1 MSADPGPNAG
11 LAAGSRGMPNV
22 DARQAVAVQVGQ
34 YSIQNNNIQITCSHD
49 GLTWTD
55 GFAPPPLVGDSGAVI
70 SPYRGLG
77 AFGGGDEQFF
87 FGRDGAAVEVLE
99 RIAQCATGPGLLVVS
114 GVSGAGKSSLLQAGV
129 LPRLGRKG
137 LATVPGS
144 ASWPRLVFTP
154 GRAPL
159 DELAVQVAKLAGTD
173 AGVVRGAVATD
184 PAGFA
189 LSARQ
194 AALAQPPA
202 PGRGQ
207 DGLGRQP
214 RLLIVVDQFEQVFT
228 QCDDECQRKA
238 FVTALSAAARAGQGP
253 DGVPAA
259 VVVLGV
265 RADFEAGCATYPELA
280 NAVQNRYLLM
290 PMTELQL
297 RMAITEPAKI
307 AGGRVDQYLAAVL
320 LDEVR
325 IRQSGTGAAVL
336 PLLSHALDRAWRTR
350 AGTDLTLADYE
361 RTGGIKRAVADS
373 AQRAYDQLTTGQQA
387 AARQVFIALTAT
399 GADNNDTAQRVTR
412 AELTDGK
419 NSSEAGDVEAVLEAF
434 AAERLL
440 TLAADSVEIS
450 HETLLT
456 AWPLLHDTWLAKT
469 HADRIVRTRLRNTAA
484 EWASKNRDP
493 SYLYSGSLLQAAAE
507 ISARV
512 VTDPAH
518 YPPLSQ
524 RERDFLRASDRA
536 DRRTEHRRRAVIAGL
551 LALTLAALTAAGIAA
566 RNAASTSRQH
576 AIALSRLLAAESL
589 SIDPADPVTARRLA
603 IAAWSV
609 YHTDQASSA
618 LSALLTEQR
627 QLGVL
632 PAATVPVNAVA
643 FSPDSTLLA
652 AADDTGTVR
661 LWNPVTGHPA
671 GALFHAGTSTNGHAS
686 GVAFSPDGKL
696 LATADSDGT
705 FQLWHTAT
713 GTPATRPIHAGTST
727 NGSSNGDVYIGVYGG
742 VYGVAFSPDG
752 KLLATA
758 DSDGTFQLWHTATG
772 IPATRPIHVGTSTN
786 TSVNWVAFS
795 PDGKLLAT
803 ADSDGTFQLW
813 HTATGTPATRPIHA
827 GTSTNGSVNGLAN
840 VGVSGVAFNP
850 DGKLLATADSDGTFQ
865 LWHTATGTPD
875 TPPRMVDAN
884 GLNGVAFSPDG
895 KLLATAASFGG
906 VRLWHS
912 STGTPAA
919 DNRYTGFSANSG
931 VEGVAFSPDGKL
943 LAAAD
948 NDGSVQLLNPAT
960 GHPPAAPL
968 SLGASSDVWGLA
980 FSRDSKLLATAD
992 SDGTFQ
998 LWHTAT
1004 GTPATRPI
1012 HAGTSTNTSVNG
1024 VAFSR
1029 DGKLLATADSDGTF
1043 QLWHTATG
1051 TPASQPRVIG
1061 KSATGFQVIRVV
1073 FSPDGKLLA
1082 TSGNDGTI
1090 RLWHTAT
1097 GTPGAPPLRISVNY
1111 RTQNPVWGLAFSPDG
1126 KLLATA
1132 DNIGTIQLWHT
1143 ATGKPAGAPFY
1154 LSKGTISKAVL
1165 WLAFSPDGKLLATA
1179 DNDGTIQLWHTA
1191 IGTPDTPPLQAGTS
1205 TNNNVTGV
1213 AFSPD
1218 GKLLA
1223 TNDNDGTIQLW
1234 NPVTGQPAST
1244 PLYLDT
1250 STGANAAYG
1259 VAFSPDGKLL
1269 AAAHSDRSIQLWKV
1283 PLFTNP
1289 YTGLCAD
1296 VGSPTQGEWAQ
1307 YASSEPVPGA
1317 CT

>member
-1 MSADPGPNAG
+1 MASLLNMVDPAQDAGQADEDGESPVHVHDAQGILIGDNGRQSNYFTYVGP
-11 LAAGSRGMPNV
+11 R
-22 DARQAVAVQVGQ
+22 
-34 YSIQNNNIQITCSHD
+34 
-49 GLTWTD
+49 
-55 GFAPPPLVGDSGAVI
+55 DSGSPERYARAAFTGEVE
-70 SPYRGLG
+70 SPYRGLM
-77 AFGGGDEQFF
+77 AFWERDAPFF
-87 FGRDGAAVEVLE
+87 FGQDAAADEVLG
-99 RIAQCATGPGLLVVS
+99 RLRALAGAPALPDAPAFLVVS
-114 GVSGAGKSSLLQAGV
+114 GVSGAGKSSLLRAGV
-129 LPRLGRKG
+129 LPRIGEITPDG
-137 LATVPGS
+137 T
-144 ASWPRLVFTP
+144 SWPRLVLTP
-154 GRAPL
+154 ARSPL
-159 DELAVQVAKLAGTD
+159 SELAAHAARRTGKDAATLRQALREDPAAFALAALEAAGT
-173 AGVVRGAVATD
+173 AGDGGARG
-184 PAGFA
+184 
-189 LSARQ
+189 
-194 AALAQPPA
+194 
-202 PGRGQ
+202 
-207 DGLGRQP
+207 
-214 RLLIVVDQFEQVFT
+214 RLLVVVDQFEQVFT
-228 QCDDECQRKA
+228 QCGDDRERRA
-238 FVTALSAAARAGQGP
+238 FIAALHAAAAIGHGWP
-253 DGVPAA
+253 EVPAA
-259 VVVLGV
+259 VVVLVV
-265 RADFEAGCATYPELA
+265 RADFEARCADYEELVR
-280 NAVQNRYLLM
+280 AVQDRYFLP
-290 PMTELQL
+290 PMTGQQL
-297 RMAITEPAKI
+297 RLAITEPARV
-307 AGGRVDQYLAAVL
+307 AGSPVDDALVGKLVETVRAAP
-320 LDEVR
+320 
-325 IRQSGTGAAVL
+325 SPGAAGAAAGGTGAL
-336 PLLSHALDRAWRTR
+336 PHLSHALDKAWRNR
-350 AGTDLTLADYE
+350 AGDRLTLDDFE
-361 RTGGIKRAVADS
+361 RAGGIEGSIGASADS
-373 AQRAYDQLTTGQQA
+373 AYALLTPAQRE
-387 AARQVFIALTAT
+387 AARQVFLRLVAT
-399 GADNNDTAQRVTR
+399 SANGTDTGDRAGV
-412 AELTDGK
+412 AELTEGK
-419 NSSEAGDVEAVLEAF
+419 SPAGIADVQAVLEAF
-434 AAERLL
+434 AAQRLL
-440 TLAADSVEIS
+440 TLTADSVELS
-450 HETLLT
+450 HEVLLT
-456 AWPLLHDTWLAKT
+456 AWPLLRDTWLAET
-469 HADRIVRTRLRNTAA
+469 HADRFVRTRLRNTAA
-484 EWASKNRDP
+484 EWEGEEWDS
-493 SYLYSGSLLQAAAE
+493 SYLYSGILLQTATETAA
-507 ISARV
+507 R
-512 VTDPAH
+512 DPAH
-518 YPPLSQ
+518 YPPLS
-524 RERDFLRASDRA
+524 RVERDFLHASNRAR
-536 DRRTEHRRRAVIAGL
+536 RRTEHRRRAVIAGL
-551 LALTLAALTAAGIAA
+551 LALTLAALTAAGMAV

-576 AIALSRLLAAESL
+576 AAALSRLLAAESL

-603 IAAWSV
+603 VAAWSV

-671 GALFHAGTSTNGHAS
+671 GAPFHTGTSTNGHAS

-772 IPATRPIHVGTSTN
+772 TPATRPIHAGTSTN

-795 PDGKLLAT
+795 RDGKLLAT
-803 ADSDGTFQLW
+803 ADSDGTFQSW

-865 LWHTATGTPD
+865 FWHTATGTPD

-968 SLGASSDVWGLA
+968 SLGTSSDVWGLA

-1024 VAFSR
+1024 VAFSP

-1051 TPASQPRVIG
+1051 TPVSQPRVIG

-1154 LSKGTISKAVL
+1154 LSKGTISKTVL

-1269 AAAHSDRSIQLWKV
+1269 AAAHSDRTIQLWKV

-1307 YASSEPVPGA
+1307 YASSEPLPGA